1 MHKEVAQAGE
11 MVGPAVCD
19 LVLLE
24 QSWPPLLARALPTWC
39 QDLQPRAEGSSQGR
53 AGVIPTMPCKRSP
66 HCPLL
71 CVGTVRW

>member
-11 MVGPAVCD
+11 MVGPAVGDD

-24 QSWPPLLARALPTWC
+24 QSWPPLLARALPMWC

-66 HCPLL
+66 HCLG
-71 CVGTVRW
+71 CVWAL